1 VTAAT
6 EVDAPATVRL
16 AEVLAALSL
25 ATDAGN
31 GFPLEKS
38 LRNAVIAVRLGEQL
52 DLAPAVLSD
61 VFYVALLRSIGCTA
75 YAHETAALLGGDDVA
90 FHGVYER
97 LDPGHPAELLRDV
110 VTGIGAWAPP
120 VARARAVATFLSVGA
135 RKGRE
140 AAASA
145 CEVSV
150 SLAYRLAL
158 SPGVAE
164 GLDQVY
170 ERFDGRGGPAGLRG
184 ERLCLPA
191 RITHLADIAGI
202 AHLEGGD
209 AAAREAVARRRG
221 GHFDPALAD
230 AFGDCADEV
239 LAGLEADDMLEAA
252 LAAEPPPRASFPR
265 ADLERFAAAFGDFAD
280 LKSPWTL
287 GHSRRV
293 ARLAGDAAPGAEHRD
308 ALVLAGHLHDLGRAA
323 VPNGIWDKPKRLGA
337 AEWERVRL
345 HPYYTERILAR
356 TRALAP
362 LAPLAGAHHERLDGS
377 GYHRGLQA
385 PSLTRPMRVLAAA
398 DVYAAMTADRPHR
411 RALDAAT
418 VARDLRAEAD
428 AGRLD
433 AEAVEAVLAAAGHA
447 PARRR
452 AYPCE
457 LTEREVEVLRLL
469 ALGLT
474 NKEIAA
480 RLVVSPRTVQHHV
493 AHIYPKIGRRSRA
506 GAALF
511 AMEHGLAEDG
521 AARGE

>member
-1 VTAAT
+1 MPAT
-6 EVDAPATVRL
+6 PGAPATVRL

-38 LRNAVIAVRLGEQL
+38 LRNAVIAVRLGERL
-52 DLAPAVLSD
+52 DLDAKVLSD
-61 VFYVALLRSIGCTA
+61 VYYVALLRSIGCTA
-75 YAHETAALLGGDDVA
+75 FAHETAALLGGDDLA
-90 FHGVYER
+90 FRGVYER
-97 LDPGHPAELLRDV
+97 LDPGHPAEFLRDV

-120 VARARAVATFLSVGA
+120 AVRVRSVATFLTIGA

-140 AAASA
+140 ATTSA

-150 SLAYRLAL
+150 SLAHRLGM

-170 ERFDGRGGPAGLRG
+170 ERYDGRGGPAGLRG
-184 ERLCLPA
+184 DALSLPA

-202 AHLEGGD
+202 AHLEGGE

-221 GHFDPALAD
+221 GHLDPALAD
-230 AFGDCADEV
+230 AFAACADAV
-239 LAGLEADDMLEAA
+239 LAGLASDDMLDAV

-265 ADLERFAAAFGDFAD
+265 AELERFTAAFGDFTD

-293 ARLAGDAAPGAEHRD
+293 ARLAGDAAPEHRD
-308 ALVLAGHLHDLGRAA
+308 GLVLAGHLHDLGRAA
-323 VPNGIWDKPKRLGA
+323 VPNGIWDKPKQLGA

-356 TRALAP
+356 TAALAP

-385 PSLTRPMRVLAAA
+385 PALTRPMRVLAAA
-398 DVYAAMTADRPHR
+398 DAYAAMTADRPHR
-411 RALDAAT
+411 RALDPAT
-418 VARDLRAEAD
+418 AARDLRAECD

-433 AEAVEAVLAAAGHA
+433 AEAVEAVLEAAGHR

-469 ALGLT
+469 ARGMT
-474 NKEIAA
+474 NKEIGA

-511 AMEHGLAEDG
+511 AMEHGLAGDDANGGGRE
-521 AARGE
+521 

>member
-1 VTAAT
+1 
-6 EVDAPATVRL
+6 VRL

-38 LRNAVIAVRLGEQL
+38 LRNAVIAVRLGERL
-52 DLAPAVLSD
+52 GLAPAALSD
-61 VFYVALLRSIGCTA
+61 VYYVALLRSIGCTA
-75 YAHETAALLGGDDVA
+75 FSHETAALLGGDDLA
-90 FHGVYER
+90 FHALYEQ
-97 LDPGHPAELLRDV
+97 LDPGHPAAFLRET
-110 VTGIGAWAPP
+110 VTGMGAWAPP
-120 VARARAVATFLSVGA
+120 AIRARSVARFLTVGA

-140 AAASA
+140 ATASA

-150 SLAYRLAL
+150 SLAHRLGL

-184 ERLCLPA
+184 EQVCLAA
-191 RITHLADIAGI
+191 RVTQLADIAAI
-202 AHLEGGD
+202 AHLDGGER
-209 AAAREAVARRRG
+209 AARARVARRRG

-230 AFGDCADEV
+230 AFAGCADEV
-239 LAGLEADDMLEAA
+239 LAGLDDDDMLEAA

-265 ADLERFAAAFGDFAD
+265 AELERFTAAFGDFAD

-293 ARLAGDAAPGAEHRD
+293 GRLAGDAAPGAKHRD

-323 VPNGIWDKPKRLGA
+323 VPNGIWDKPKALGA

-356 TRALAP
+356 TGALAP
-362 LAPLAGAHHERLDGS
+362 LAALAGAHHERLDGS
-377 GYHRGLQA
+377 GYHRGLA
-385 PSLTRPMRVLAAA
+385 AAALTRPMRVLAAA
-398 DVYAAMTADRPHR
+398 DAYAAMTADRPHR
-411 RALDAAT
+411 PALGAPAA
-418 VARDLRAEAD
+418 ARELRAECD
-428 AGRLD
+428 GGRLD
-433 AEAVEAVLAAAGHA
+433 SEAVEAVLAAAGHA
-447 PARRR
+447 PVRRR

-457 LTEREVEVLRLL
+457 LTEREVDVLRLL
-469 ALGLT
+469 ARGLT

-493 AHIYPKIGRRSRA
+493 AHIYPKIARRSRA

-511 AMEHGLAEDG
+511 AMEHGLADDSDG
-521 AARGE
+521 E

>member
-1 VTAAT
+1 MPARP
-6 EVDAPATVRL
+6 DAPATVRL

-38 LRNAVIAVRLGEQL
+38 LRTAVIAVRLGERL
-52 DLAPAVLSD
+52 GVESRALAD
-61 VFYVALLRSIGCTA
+61 VYYVALLRSIGCTA
-75 YAHETAALLGGDDVA
+75 YSHETAALLGGDDIA
-90 FHGVYER
+90 FHGVYEQ
-97 LDPGHPAELLRDV
+97 LDPGHPAEFLRDA
-110 VTGIGAWAPP
+110 VTGIGSWAPP
-120 VARARAVATFLSVGA
+120 VVRARSVATFLAVGA

-140 AAASA
+140 ATRSA

-150 SLAYRLAL
+150 SLAHRLGL
-158 SPGVAE
+158 SAGVAD

-184 ERLCLPA
+184 DQLCLPA
-191 RITHLADIAGI
+191 RIAHLADIAAI
-202 AHLEGGD
+202 AHLDGGD
-209 AAAREAVARRRG
+209 GAARGAVAHRRG

-239 LAGLEADDMLEAA
+239 LAGLDAEDMLDAA

-265 ADLERFAAAFGDFAD
+265 GDLERFTAAFGDFAD

-293 ARLAGDAAPGAEHRD
+293 GRLAGDAAPGAEHRD
-308 ALVLAGHLHDLGRAA
+308 ALVLAGHLQDLGRAA

-356 TRALAP
+356 TGALAA

-377 GYHRGLQA
+377 GYHRGLAA
-385 PSLTRPMRVLAAA
+385 PALTRPMRVLAAA

-411 RALDAAT
+411 PALEPAA
-418 VARDLRAEAD
+418 AAHALRAECD
-428 AGRLD
+428 SGRLD
-433 AEAVEAVLAAAGHA
+433 AEAVEAVLEAAGHA

-452 AYPCE
+452 AYPCK

-469 ALGLT
+469 ARGRT
-474 NKEIAA
+474 NTAIAA

-521 AARGE
+521 ERE

>member
-1 VTAAT
+1 MTAPSG
-6 EVDAPATVRL
+6 VDAPATVRL

-38 LRNAVIAVRLGEQL
+38 LRNAVIAVRLGERL
-52 DLAPAVLSD
+52 DLAPRALSD
-61 VFYVALLRSIGCTA
+61 VYYVALLRSIGCTA
-75 YAHETAALLGGDDVA
+75 FAHETAALLGGDDVA
-90 FHGVYER
+90 FHAVYET
-97 LDPGHPAELLRDV
+97 LDPGHPATFLRDA
-110 VTGIGAWAPP
+110 VTGIGSWAPP
-120 VARARAVATFLSVGA
+120 ATRARSVATFLTIGA

-140 AAASA
+140 ATAAA

-150 SLAYRLAL
+150 SLAHRLGL
-158 SPGVAE
+158 SAGVAA

-170 ERFDGRGGPAGLRG
+170 ERYDGRGGPAGLRA
-184 ERLCLPA
+184 EQVCLPA
-191 RITHLADIAGI
+191 RITHVADIAGI

-209 AAAREAVARRRG
+209 DAARAAVARRRG

-230 AFGDCADEV
+230 AFAQSADEV
-239 LAGLEADDMLEAA
+239 LAGLDADDMLDAA
-252 LAAEPPPRASFPR
+252 LSAEPGPRATCPR
-265 ADLERFAAAFGDFAD
+265 GDLARLTAAFGDFAD
-280 LKSPWTL
+280 VKSPWTL
-287 GHSRRV
+287 GHSRQV
-293 ARLAGDAAPGAEHRD
+293 ARLAGDAAPGEHHD
-308 ALVLAGHLHDLGRAA
+308 ALVLAGHLHDLGRVA
-323 VPNGIWDKPKRLGA
+323 VPNGIWDRPAPLRA

-356 TRALAP
+356 APALAP
-362 LAPLAGAHHERLDGS
+362 LAALAGAHHERLDGS
-377 GYHRGLQA
+377 GYHRGLGA
-385 PSLTRPMRVLAAA
+385 PALTRPMRVLAAA
-398 DVYAAMTADRPHR
+398 DTYAAMTADRPYR
-411 RALDAAT
+411 RALDPAT
-418 VARDLRAEAD
+418 AARDLRAEAD

-433 AEAVEAVLAAAGHA
+433 AEAVEAVLAAAGHP

-452 AYPCE
+452 AYPCD

-469 ALGLT
+469 ARGLT
-474 NKEIAA
+474 NKQIAV

-521 AARGE
+521 ERGE

>member
-1 VTAAT
+1 VTAT
-6 EVDAPATVRL
+6 SGVEAPATVRL

-38 LRNAVIAVRLGEQL
+38 LRGAVIAVRLGERL
-52 DLAPAVLSD
+52 DLEPRALSD

-75 YAHETAALLGGDDVA
+75 FAHETAALLGGDDVA
-90 FHGVYER
+90 FHAVYEH
-97 LDPGHPAELLRDV
+97 LDPGRPAVFLRDV
-110 VTGIGAWAPP
+110 VAGIGAWAPP
-120 VARARAVATFLSVGA
+120 AARARSVALFLTIGA

-150 SLAYRLAL
+150 SLARRLGL
-158 SPGVAE
+158 SAGVAV

-184 ERLCLPA
+184 EQVCLAA

-202 AHLEGGD
+202 AHLDGGEQ
-209 AAAREAVARRRG
+209 ATRTAVAARRG
-221 GHFDPALAD
+221 GHFDPAVAD
-230 AFGDCADEV
+230 AFAGCADEV
-239 LAGLEADDMLEAA
+239 LAGLDADDMLEAA
-252 LAAEPPPRASFPR
+252 LDAEPAPRAVFPR
-265 ADLERFAAAFGDFAD
+265 GDLERVTAAFGDFAD

-287 GHSRRV
+287 GHSTRV
-293 ARLAGDAAPGAEHRD
+293 ASLAGDAAPDGARD
-308 ALVLAGHLHDLGRAA
+308 ALVHAGHLHDLGRVA
-323 VPNGIWDKPKRLGA
+323 VPNGIWDKPQRLGA

-356 TRALAP
+356 TAAFAA

-377 GYHRGLQA
+377 GYHRGLAA

-398 DVYAAMTADRPHR
+398 DAYAAMTADRPYR
-411 RALDAAT
+411 RALDPAVAAQ
-418 VARDLRAEAD
+418 AMRADRD
-428 AGRLD
+428 AGRLCG
-433 AEAVEAVLAAAGHA
+433 EAVEAVLAAAGHD

-452 AYPCE
+452 GYPCA

-469 ALGLT
+469 ARGLT
-474 NKEIAA
+474 NKQIAA

-493 AHIYPKIGRRSRA
+493 AHIYPKIGRRTRA
-506 GAALF
+506 GAAMF
-511 AMEHGLAEDG
+511 AMEHGLADDG
-521 AARGE
+521 RE